1 LTQPPFTPY
10 LPKVTTAQCTCKFS
24 LRLVINIRPAVLS
37 ATITGFAEKSYAM
50 IRNKKKRRWLGSLEV
65 VAMKAK
71 ATEAHVFK

>member
-1 LTQPPFTPY
+1 
-10 LPKVTTAQCTCKFS
+10 
-24 LRLVINIRPAVLS
+24 VINIRPAVLS
-37 ATITGFAEKSYAM
+37 ATITGFAENSYAM